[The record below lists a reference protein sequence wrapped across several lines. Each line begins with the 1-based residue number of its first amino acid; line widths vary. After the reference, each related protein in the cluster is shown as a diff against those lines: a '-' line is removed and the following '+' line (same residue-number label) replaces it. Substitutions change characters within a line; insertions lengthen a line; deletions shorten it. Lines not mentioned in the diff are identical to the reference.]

1 MLSHKTHDG
10 ALLSSLSR
18 TVLTCPARGD
28 DILQFVSEQLFAA
41 ANTTRPYL
49 PHPQVPLEWG
59 QKTLGFKKKFF
70 FSSDQR

>member
-41 ANTTRPYL
+41 ANPNTTL
-49 PHPQVPLEWG
+49 
-59 QKTLGFKKKFF
+59 
-70 FSSDQR
+70 SSSPTGSVGMGTKNFGI